1 MSIKV
6 MSMSTVHHNVIP
18 IVAADSTDDELSM
31 ILSGFLSAFDALLC
45 TICPVED
52 HQLVVMLSWELLLRL
67 QRLITPFVDCSPSS
81 VGSSLSSDQSKLE
94 LVIKLVDSL
103 RVLLRWKQ
111 VVNFGVAVD
120 GRRVIDDIPSTILH
134 LATSTLNTDKDNSLF
149 NSYSTMTMTMTA
161 CVRCLINA
169 LINDE
174 PRIRSFCEQN
184 VDGLGKLSIILS
196 TTSSRS
202 RSTADQAVYSDS
214 DGSAVVKLHMYVIR
228 LLYMM
233 IAQW

>member
-1 MSIKV
+1 
-6 MSMSTVHHNVIP
+6 MSTVHNHIP
-18 IVAADSTDDELSM
+18 IIAADCTDDELIIM
-31 ILSGFLSAFDALLC
+31 LSGFLSSFDALLC
-45 TICPVED
+45 AICPVED
-52 HQLVVMLSWELLLRL
+52 HQSVVMLSRELLLRL
-67 QRLITPFVDCSPSS
+67 QRLINSFVRSGSI
-81 VGSSLSSDQSKLE
+81 VESSLSFDQSKLE
-94 LVIKLVDSL
+94 LVVKLVDSL
-103 RVLLRWKQ
+103 RVILRWKQ
-111 VVNFGVAVD
+111 VANFGATID
-120 GRRVIDDIPSTILH
+120 GRRVMDGIPNIILH
-134 LATSTLNTDKDNSLF
+134 FAASALNTEKNTSPF
-149 NSYSTMTMTMTA
+149 NSYSTMTMIMTMTA

-174 PRIRSFCEQN
+174 PRIRSFCEPD

-196 TTSSRS
+196 TSSSRS

>member
-1 MSIKV
+1 
-6 MSMSTVHHNVIP
+6 MSTVHSHIP
-18 IVAADSTDDELSM
+18 IIAADCTDDELIIM
-31 ILSGFLSAFDALLC
+31 LSGFLSSFDALLC
-45 TICPVED
+45 AICPVED
-52 HQLVVMLSWELLLRL
+52 HQSVVMLSRELLLRL
-67 QRLITPFVDCSPSS
+67 QRLINSFVRSGSI
-81 VGSSLSSDQSKLE
+81 VESSLSLDQSKLE
-94 LVIKLVDSL
+94 LVVKLVDSL
-103 RVLLRWKQ
+103 RVILRWKQ
-111 VVNFGVAVD
+111 VANFGATID
-120 GRRVIDDIPSTILH
+120 GRRVMDGIPNIILH
-134 LATSTLNTDKDNSLF
+134 FAASALNTEKDTSPF
-149 NSYSTMTMTMTA
+149 NSYSTMTMIMTMTA

-174 PRIRSFCEQN
+174 PRIRSFCEPD

-228 LLYMM
+228 LVYMM

>member
-1 MSIKV
+1 
-6 MSMSTVHHNVIP
+6 MSTVHSHIP
-18 IVAADSTDDELSM
+18 IIAADCTDDELIIM
-31 ILSGFLSAFDALLC
+31 LSGFLSSFDALLC
-45 TICPVED
+45 AICPVED
-52 HQLVVMLSWELLLRL
+52 HQSVVMLSRELLLRL
-67 QRLITPFVDCSPSS
+67 QRLINSFVRSGSI
-81 VGSSLSSDQSKLE
+81 VESSLSLDQSKLE
-94 LVIKLVDSL
+94 LVVKLVDSL
-103 RVLLRWKQ
+103 RVILRWKQ
-111 VVNFGVAVD
+111 VANFGATID
-120 GRRVIDDIPSTILH
+120 GRRVMDGIPNIILH
-134 LATSTLNTDKDNSLF
+134 FAASALNTEKDTSPF
-149 NSYSTMTMTMTA
+149 NSYSTMTMIMTMTA

-174 PRIRSFCEQN
+174 PRIRSFCEPD

-233 IAQW
+233 IVQW

>member
-1 MSIKV
+1 
-6 MSMSTVHHNVIP
+6 MSTVHNHIP
-18 IVAADSTDDELSM
+18 INAADCTDDELIIM
-31 ILSGFLSAFDALLC
+31 LSGFLSSFDALLC
-45 TICPVED
+45 AICPVED
-52 HQLVVMLSWELLLRL
+52 HQSVVMLSRELLLRL
-67 QRLITPFVDCSPSS
+67 QRLINSFVRSGSI
-81 VGSSLSSDQSKLE
+81 VESSLSLDQSKLE
-94 LVIKLVDSL
+94 LVVKLVDSL
-103 RVLLRWKQ
+103 RVILRWKQ
-111 VVNFGVAVD
+111 VANFGATID
-120 GRRVIDDIPSTILH
+120 GRRVMDGIPNIILH
-134 LATSTLNTDKDNSLF
+134 FAASALNTEKDTSPF
-149 NSYSTMTMTMTA
+149 NSYSTMTMIMTMTA

-174 PRIRSFCEQN
+174 PRIRSFCEPD

>member
-1 MSIKV
+1 
-6 MSMSTVHHNVIP
+6 MSTVHNHIP
-18 IVAADSTDDELSM
+18 IIAADCTDDELIIM
-31 ILSGFLSAFDALLC
+31 LSGFLSSFDALLC
-45 TICPVED
+45 AICPVED
-52 HQLVVMLSWELLLRL
+52 HQSVVMLSRELLLRL
-67 QRLITPFVDCSPSS
+67 QRLINSFVRSGSK
-81 VGSSLSSDQSKLE
+81 VESSLSLDQSKLE
-94 LVIKLVDSL
+94 LVVKLVDSL
-103 RVLLRWKQ
+103 RVILRWKQ
-111 VVNFGVAVD
+111 VANFGATID
-120 GRRVIDDIPSTILH
+120 GRRVMDGIPNIILH
-134 LATSTLNTDKDNSLF
+134 FAASALNTEKDTSPF
-149 NSYSTMTMTMTA
+149 NSYSTMTMIMTMTA

-174 PRIRSFCEQN
+174 PRIRSFCEPD

>member
-1 MSIKV
+1 
-6 MSMSTVHHNVIP
+6 MSTVHNHIP
-18 IVAADSTDDELSM
+18 IIAADCTDDELIIM
-31 ILSGFLSAFDALLC
+31 LSGFLSSFDALLC
-45 TICPVED
+45 AICPVED
-52 HQLVVMLSWELLLRL
+52 HQSVVMLSRELLLRL
-67 QRLITPFVDCSPSS
+67 QRLINSFVRSGSI
-81 VGSSLSSDQSKLE
+81 VESSLSLDQSKLE
-94 LVIKLVDSL
+94 LVVKLVDSL
-103 RVLLRWKQ
+103 RVILRWKQ
-111 VVNFGVAVD
+111 VANFGATID
-120 GRRVIDDIPSTILH
+120 GRRVMDGIPNIILH
-134 LATSTLNTDKDNSLF
+134 FAASALNTEKDTSPF
-149 NSYSTMTMTMTA
+149 NSYSTMTMIMTMTA

-174 PRIRSFCEQN
+174 PRIRSFCEPD

>member
-1 MSIKV
+1 
-6 MSMSTVHHNVIP
+6 MSTVHSHIP
-18 IVAADSTDDELSM
+18 IIAADCTDDELIIM
-31 ILSGFLSAFDALLC
+31 LSGFLSSFDALLC
-45 TICPVED
+45 AICPVED
-52 HQLVVMLSWELLLRL
+52 HQSVVMLSRELLLRL
-67 QRLITPFVDCSPSS
+67 QRLINSFVRSGSI
-81 VGSSLSSDQSKLE
+81 VESSLSLDQSKLE
-94 LVIKLVDSL
+94 LVVKLVDSL
-103 RVLLRWKQ
+103 RVILRWKQ
-111 VVNFGVAVD
+111 VANFGATID
-120 GRRVIDDIPSTILH
+120 GRRVMDGIPNIILH
-134 LATSTLNTDKDNSLF
+134 FAASALNTEKDTSPF
-149 NSYSTMTMTMTA
+149 NSYSTMTMIMTMTA

-174 PRIRSFCEQN
+174 PRIRSFCEPD

>member
-1 MSIKV
+1 
-6 MSMSTVHHNVIP
+6 MSTVHNHIP
-18 IVAADSTDDELSM
+18 INAADCTDDELIIM
-31 ILSGFLSAFDALLC
+31 LSGFLSSFDALLC
-45 TICPVED
+45 AICPVED
-52 HQLVVMLSWELLLRL
+52 HQSVVMLSRELLLRL
-67 QRLITPFVDCSPSS
+67 QRLINSFVRSGSI
-81 VGSSLSSDQSKLE
+81 VESSLSLDQSKLE
-94 LVIKLVDSL
+94 LVVKLVDSL
-103 RVLLRWKQ
+103 RVILRWKQ
-111 VVNFGVAVD
+111 VANFGATID
-120 GRRVIDDIPSTILH
+120 GRRVMDGIPNIILH
-134 LATSTLNTDKDNSLF
+134 FAASALNTEKDTSPF
-149 NSYSTMTMTMTA
+149 NSYSTMTMIMTMTA

-174 PRIRSFCEQN
+174 PRIRSFCEPD

-196 TTSSRS
+196 TSSSRS

>member
-1 MSIKV
+1 M
-6 MSMSTVHHNVIP
+6 
-18 IVAADSTDDELSM
+18 
-31 ILSGFLSAFDALLC
+31 LSGFLSSIDALLC
-45 TICPVED
+45 AICPVED
-52 HQLVVMLSWELLLRL
+52 HQSVVMLSRELLLRL
-67 QRLITPFVDCSPSS
+67 QRLINSFVRSGSI
-81 VGSSLSSDQSKLE
+81 VESSLSLDQSKLE
-94 LVIKLVDSL
+94 LVVKLVDSL
-103 RVLLRWKQ
+103 RVILRWKQ
-111 VVNFGVAVD
+111 VANFGATID
-120 GRRVIDDIPSTILH
+120 GRRVMDGIPNIILH
-134 LATSTLNTDKDNSLF
+134 FAASALNTEKDTSPF
-149 NSYSTMTMTMTA
+149 NSYSTMTMIMTMTA

-174 PRIRSFCEQN
+174 PRIRSFCEPD

-228 LLYMM
+228 LVYMM